1 MFESHDQWF
10 EHFKLLVTTHFR
22 VYGED
27 SNDID
32 DIFIFTNW
40 DAHFGSNLRV
50 YEKKHPFPGLIVNFE
65 DWTEDEE
72 RNPNWLS
79 KMFQYGFIRLIKLT
93 SHNQINQFPQIIQ
106 QAVTWINSPFVSI
119 RCWSTSHNG
128 TQKIGWLLNLLTI
141 LFSSMDIPTKALGM
155 METPTYLTKIRVL
168 LQIVGEIILSM
179 KFWKP
184 PMSYGETIIS

>member
-50 YEKKHPFPGLIVNFE
+50 YEKKHPFPGLIANFE

-79 KMFQYGFIRLIKLT
+79 KMFEYGFIRLRKLT
-93 SHNQINQFPQIIQ
+93 SHQPVPPDHSTSSYMDQ
-106 QAVTWINSPFVSI
+106 QSI
-119 RCWSTSHNG
+119 RFH
-128 TQKIGWLLNLLTI
+128 
-141 LFSSMDIPTKALGM
+141 
-155 METPTYLTKIRVL
+155 
-168 LQIVGEIILSM
+168 
-179 KFWKP
+179 
-184 PMSYGETIIS
+184 